1 MQPVL
6 CETLDS
12 FHFIFESKR
21 TLPYPWNAL
30 TYQVHS
36 VESGIKLKRDQ
47 SEGERRVRNKKGGGS
62 GKLSSKSGNTTGQ
75 GVVS

>member
-1 MQPVL
+1 MHPL
-6 CETLDS
+6 LSETLDS
-12 FHFIFESKR
+12 FHFIFKSKF
-21 TLPYPWNAL
+21 TLPWDTL
-30 TYQVHS
+30 SYQAHS
-36 VESGIKLKRDQ
+36 VESRIKLKRIQ